1 MDKEWN
7 IKIGGLNEAAKDFDK
22 LSNSVD
28 GSKKSMD
35 NSKKTVGDYSSAI
48 REASKEI
55 KAIQG
60 EMLGLEKGSKQ
71 WTTLAKK
78 AGEYKDR
85 IDDIREATKRYASD
99 TKSLDDVINLAKS
112 ATAAFTLYKGA
123 MSAFGME
130 TEAAEEAI
138 QKLAG
143 AMSIIQSLQ
152 ALQNALKGSSATA
165 SLLNTALKVTG
176 AELIT
181 TQVNSIKATAA
192 QEGLTVAQKA
202 GTIATKTFSLA
213 LKAIPFMLVIGLIAS
228 LITYWEDIV
237 GWIDKTF
244 PALQKCGG
252 AMNAMKGIVVGL
264 GKAILNWLVNPWK
277 TVFEVFNKALS
288 GDFSGAVKAAM
299 DGVKNQFKG
308 TADAFKEGFQGQITK
323 GLEEISNKTLEETNK
338 QTKYQLDM
346 LKARLGNEAKY
357 SKDGIALQKKDFA
370 ERRKLAKGNKDEL
383 NKINIEE
390 ANFYRECQEHK
401 AAAAKK
407 SADERKRQEKAAA
420 DEAKRLAAE
429 AEKQR
434 KEEEKKRQEE
444 QKALEEQRK
453 KEIQAAKEL
462 ANAKAKGV
470 DLEIEYEEA
479 LIAEK
484 KRRIEVDLD
493 GNKKEISAIQDRIK
507 ALQQIAN
514 NENLTK
520 KTRQAAVEQI
530 LVEERKLKQADNE
543 RIANLREI
551 ESLEK
556 QIVELNKKKD
566 SSDVINQLREQ
577 LDLTKL
583 SEEEFNSMMAMT
595 DADLK
600 EIYKFDDAQVQ
611 HVRNAAKQIETI
623 VQKAESAI
631 ASITTKADEDTT
643 PTQTP
648 TSGGGEKKKLSPND
662 PETSK
667 DFWKQYTA
675 AMTDTLLE
683 GMNTISMF
691 MDFAIEETE
700 RALEEVENLHD
711 KALDKV
717 NDSAD
722 KIKDLNDKL
731 RDSSNTNIEATKQQ
745 LADEQLLYAQR
756 LAEEQKL
763 AEKERALKNKA
774 AQQEASARKMEL
786 TTQMVMGIANTA
798 QGVTKALATFAPPYS
813 IIMAAAVGALG
824 AIQTA
829 LIASQIAKVKP
840 IKYAEGGVLQGKT
853 HAEGGIPV
861 GQTGIEVEGGEYV
874 INRKSTV
881 KYMDVL
887 TKINNNDPS
896 VRYLQGS
903 KEVYVDTKIRKY
915 ADGGQ
920 MNFSMAE
927 ENLRAQQQSSRLIG
941 AINDIDMQPIVSV
954 VDIARV
960 QDRLV
965 RVRGLAG
972 R

>member
-1 MDKEWN
+1 MDKEWK

-22 LSNSVD
+22 LKKSVED
-28 GSKKSMD
+28 SKKSVD

-55 KAIQG
+55 KNIQG

-71 WTTLAKK
+71 WTDLAKK

-130 TEAAEEAI
+130 TEAAEAAI

-152 ALQNALKGSSATA
+152 TLQNALKGSSASA
-165 SLLNTALKVTG
+165 SLLNLALKATG
-176 AELIT
+176 AELII

-192 QEGLTVAQKA
+192 QEGLTVAQKRA
-202 GTIATKTFSLA
+202 TIATKTFSLA
-213 LKAIPFMLVIGLIAS
+213 LKAIPFMLVIGLVAS
-228 LITYWEDIV
+228 LITYWDDLV

-244 PALQKCGG
+244 PSLQKCGG
-252 AMNAMKGIVVGL
+252 AMNALKAVIVGV

-277 TVFEVFNKALS
+277 TVFEVFSKALK
-288 GDFSGAVKAAM
+288 GDFSGAVQAAL

-308 TADAFKEGFQGQITK
+308 TADAFREGFQNQVTK
-323 GLEEISNKTLEETNK
+323 GLEEISHKTLEETNK

-346 LKARLGNEAKY
+346 LKAKLGNEAKY
-357 SKDGIALQKKDFA
+357 SKEGIALQKKDFA

-383 NKINIEE
+383 NKIAIEE
-390 ANFYRECQEHK
+390 ANFFRECQEHK

-407 SADERKRQEKAAA
+407 SADERKRAEKAAA

-429 AEKQR
+429 AEKKR
-434 KEEEKKRQEE
+434 KEEEK
-444 QKALEEQRK
+444 AAEEQRK

-462 ANAKAKGV
+462 ASARAKGV

-479 LIAEK
+479 LIAER
-484 KRRIEVDLD
+484 KRAIQVDLD
-493 GNKKEISAIQDRIK
+493 GNKKIISLIQDRIK
-507 ALQQIAN
+507 ELQKVVD
-514 NENLTK
+514 NEYLSR
-520 KTRQAAVEQI
+520 KTRQAAAEQ
-530 LVEERKLKQADNE
+530 LLAEERKLRQADNE

-556 QIVELNKKKD
+556 EIVELNKKKD
-566 SSDVINQLREQ
+566 VGGVINQLREQ
-577 LDLTKL
+577 LELTKL
-583 SEEEFNSMMAMT
+583 SEEEFNSMVAMS
-595 DADLK
+595 DEGLK
-600 EIYKFDDAQVQ
+600 EVYKFDDAQVQ
-611 HVRNAAKQIETI
+611 HVKNAAKQIEAI
-623 VQKAESAI
+623 VLKAKTAI
-631 ASITTKADEDTT
+631 SKITTQADEDTT
-643 PTQTP
+643 PTQP
-648 TSGGGEKKKLSPND
+648 KTSTNGGKRQKLDPNN
-662 PETSK
+662 PETSE
-667 DFWKQYTA
+667 DFWEAYTSR
-675 AMTDTLLE
+675 MKDTLFG
-683 GMNTISMF
+683 GMDTIQMF

-700 RALEEVENLHD
+700 RALEEVEDLHD

-722 KIKDLNDKL
+722 KIRELNEKL
-731 RDSSNTNIEATKQQ
+731 RDSSNTNMEATKQQ

-756 LAEEQKL
+756 LAEEEKM
-763 AEKERALKNKA
+763 AEKERALKNKL

-786 TTQMVMGIANTA
+786 TTQMAMGIANTA
-798 QGVTKALATFAPPYS
+798 EGITKALATFVPPYS
-813 IIMAAAVGALG
+813 TILAAMVGAIG
-824 AIQTA
+824 AAQTA
-829 LIASQIAKVKP
+829 LIASQIGKVKP
-840 IKYAEGGVLQGKT
+840 VKYAEGGILQGKS
-853 HAEGGIPV
+853 HAEGGIRV
-861 GQTGIEVEGGEYV
+861 GNTGIEVEGGEYV
-874 INRKSTV
+874 INKKSTV

-887 TKINNNDPS
+887 SRINNNDPS

-903 KEVYVDTKIRKY
+903 KEVYVDSKIRKF

-920 MNFSMAE
+920 MNFSLAD
-927 ENLRAQQQSSRLIG
+927 ENLRAQQNTNKIMSAIG
-941 AINDIDMQPIVSV
+941 DINLQPIVTV
-954 VDIARV
+954 KDIWKAE
-960 QDRLV
+960 DRLV
-965 RVRGLAG
+965 KVRGLAG